1 MRQRLAK
8 PGAII
13 ALVGVAIL
21 SVGVV
26 FFALSSLYAIVWST
40 TVPSWLVPL
49 DVLVGVGV
57 AIFSVGLILALW
69 GITSGTTVR
78 DGQ

>member
-1 MRQRLAK
+1 MGQRLAK

-13 ALVGVAIL
+13 ALVGVAII

-26 FFALSSLYAIVWST
+26 FFALSALYRIVWST
-40 TVPSWLVPL
+40 SVPSWLVPL

-57 AIFSVGLILALW
+57 AIFLVGLSLALW
-69 GITSGTTVR
+69 GIASGTPTEY
-78 DGQ
+78 